1 MVDKSVDKVKRE
13 SWKKFTKEMKEKR
26 CGTKAKK
33 GKGQESDREEL
44 IVHCLSAEVH
54 GKAQKYSRVGPRV
67 PCWQWFLS

>member
-13 SWKKFTKEMKEKR
+13 SWKKFTKEMKE
-26 CGTKAKK
+26 
-33 GKGQESDREEL
+33 KGQESDREEL

>member
-1 MVDKSVDKVKRE
+1 MVDKSVGKVKRE
-13 SWKKFTKEMKEKR
+13 SWKKFTKEMKE
-26 CGTKAKK
+26 
-33 GKGQESDREEL
+33 KGQESDREEL